1 MGTKNSKEKVKKR
14 NPGKIFETN
23 WKMRS
28 EKQGVFCLR
37 LHDSDLSFNPFKD
50 YRSKYT
56 VENPCDFIHF
66 HKGHLF
72 ALELKSTKY
81 KSFSIQRE
89 ESEDSKMIK
98 LHQINSLVNFSLYDG
113 VEAGFIFNF
122 RIEDDDGVVTEEKC
136 YYMPIENFSNFLVDS
151 GKGSI
156 NQTDILLYGCYE
168 IECEKIKVNFNYG
181 VKDLFD
187 RVVVDKEEKKEKE
200 QKE

>member
-113 VEAGFIFNF
+113 VEAGIYPQLRNNLIPFPMEGPFGSLLLRFGTWIL
-122 RIEDDDGVVTEEKC
+122 DPVGKKC
-136 YYMPIENFSNFLVDS
+136 QI
-151 GKGSI
+151 
-156 NQTDILLYGCYE
+156 
-168 IECEKIKVNFNYG
+168 
-181 VKDLFD
+181 
-187 RVVVDKEEKKEKE
+187 
-200 QKE
+200 